1 MNIRSR
7 SAIHETARD
16 ALDRAPHKHRIILI
30 YTAVC
35 CGLSLLVTLLSVFFS
50 DRISG
55 TGGLGS
61 IGLRSVLSTGQSVL
75 PLVQAVIT
83 ACLGLGYHIAM
94 LTVTRGYEATPQV
107 LTQGFRHWGA
117 LIRVMLLQ
125 GIVYFLLGFA
135 ATYLSSFIFL
145 MTPFSAGF
153 MEIMEPVIMNMTVMD
168 NSLILDEAT
177 LMAAAE
183 TMVPMLWIMLVL
195 CLVLMVPVYFR
206 FRMVTF
212 CLADNPR
219 QGALAAMVQSRRLL
233 RGNCFALFR
242 LDLSLWWFYL
252 ATVVI
257 NLLCYGDVLLPMIG
271 VSLPWSGT
279 VSFYV
284 FYILS
289 LAAQVAVNYFAM
301 NRVYAVY
308 AVAYDA
314 LLDQQQPPKYP
325 VQV

>member
-7 SAIHETARD
+7 SAIHETARN
-16 ALDRAPHKHRIILI
+16 ALDRAPHARRIILV
-30 YTAVC
+30 YTAIC
-35 CGLSLLVTLLSVFFS
+35 CCLSVLTSLMSVFFS

-75 PLVQAVIT
+75 PLIQAIIT
-83 ACLGLGYHIAM
+83 ACLGLGYHIAI
-94 LTVTRGYEATPQV
+94 LTITRGYEAAPQV
-107 LTQGFRHWGA
+107 LRQGFRHWGV

-145 MTPFSAGF
+145 MTPFSEGF
-153 MEIMEPVIMNMTVMD
+153 MELMEPIVMNMTAMD

-183 TMVPMLWIMLVL
+183 TMIPMLWILLAVFLLLVI
-195 CLVLMVPVYFR
+195 PVYYR

-233 RGNCFALFR
+233 RRNCFALFR

-252 ATVVI
+252 ASLVI
-257 NLLCYGDVLLPMIG
+257 NLLCYGDVLLPMLG

-279 VSFYV
+279 VSFFLFYV
-284 FYILS
+284 VS
-289 LAAQVAVNYFAM
+289 LVLQAALYCFAM